1 MLVSPLPVL
10 SLVILVQVAE
20 IVVRIAMG
28 FHRPL
33 IVENDFVVVPAMS
46 IMVVRVVIV
55 AAMLRAA
62 ACRGQGQCQCTSD
75 QACSYELFVSRMSAL
90 SISGHFS
97 LETFGCTASSDSCFG
112 TVSYRKG
119 TKW

>member
-46 IMVVRVVIV
+46 IMVVRGRYSSRDAPRRSLSWPGAVPMNWRSS
-55 AAMLRAA
+55 ML
-62 ACRGQGQCQCTSD
+62 
-75 QACSYELFVSRMSAL
+75 L
-90 SISGHFS
+90 
-97 LETFGCTASSDSCFG
+97 
-112 TVSYRKG
+112 
-119 TKW
+119 